1 MCQVSQPYVDMT
13 VKIMERFG
21 VTVHRLDGLQ
31 HMKVGGME
39 WGGGE
44 MGRRW
49 RVCAQLCGL
58 TVACQ

>member
-39 WGGGE
+39 WGGG
-44 MGRRW
+44 GRWEGGGEFVRSF
-49 RVCAQLCGL
+49 VG
-58 TVACQ
+58 